1 VLATSAYEMLA
12 RKYAALE
19 AHQAAEAAGAVPAAA
34 LSKADQIREDAK
46 DDYLNRGFRDF
57 LFPWKG

>member
-1 VLATSAYEMLA
+1 MGLNDNEN
-12 RKYAALE
+12 
-19 AHQAAEAAGAVPAAA
+19 
-34 LSKADQIREDAK
+34 LSEIPYLHDKPDRPIKGEIASGVRTISVDEED

>member
-1 VLATSAYEMLA
+1 MTLEEEE
-12 RKYAALE
+12 KY
-19 AHQAAEAAGAVPAAA
+19 
-34 LSKADQIREDAK
+34 

>member
-1 VLATSAYEMLA
+1 MLA
-12 RKYAALE
+12 RKYASTD
-19 AHQAAEAAGAVPAAA
+19 AGDPASPPPY
-34 LSKADQIREDAK
+34 LSDDE